1 MFLIFLSFVF
11 LTTKTGSFFIGT
23 QQEEH
28 DTERSHSHA
37 QVDFQQIQTN
47 KNQQL
52 KKLKETEKIK

>member
-1 MFLIFLSFVF
+1 MFLIFFVFCF

-37 QVDFQQIQTN
+37 QVDLQQIQTN
-47 KNQQL
+47 KNQ
-52 KKLKETEKIK
+52 